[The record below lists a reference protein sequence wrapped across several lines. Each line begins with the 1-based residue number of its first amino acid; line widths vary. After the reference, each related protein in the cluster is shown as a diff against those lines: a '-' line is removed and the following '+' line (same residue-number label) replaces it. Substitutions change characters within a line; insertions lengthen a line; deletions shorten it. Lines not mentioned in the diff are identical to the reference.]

1 MSTPGSVEWLVEILG
16 GTGDAAETYAVLPSG
31 RLPRLLVSVDH
42 PKAIIPGVSGASF
55 LSGDLGRVLRPLL
68 AASTLVGLDRLLGR
82 RIAVPAKGSLSSA
95 IAGCL
100 GEDSVSLAIVA
111 GPVRPNQKPVA
122 RVLNTHGETLAFA
135 KIGWNEYTNDLVLHE
150 ADALSEITAP
160 AGVQVPE
167 VIALLSHGYCKVLV
181 VSAIQLEGA
190 RPPAV
195 APVRLLERIVAEH
208 PVSEVDFV
216 TSAWW
221 RSALVGAASI
231 ALSPEA
237 SEWIGQFPDSVQ
249 RSMLVARCHGDWAPW
264 NLLESPHGWGVLDW
278 ERSRSDAPLGI
289 DLAHQAIQTGLAR
302 GGSVAEATAQ
312 AVATI
317 ERASFHDPTLVLA
330 PARELVA
337 MYLLEFWLRLG
348 LSGRTEFD
356 GRMSELVANGAI
368 LLRENKE
375 DLEVTK
381 S

>member
-1 MSTPGSVEWLVEILG
+1 MSTPGSVEWLVEILR
-16 GTGDAAETYAVLPSG
+16 GTGDATETYAVLPSG
-31 RLPRLLVSVDH
+31 RSPRLIISVDH
-42 PKAIIPGVSGASF
+42 PKAIVPGVSGASF

-68 AASTLVGLDRLLGR
+68 AASTRVGLDRILGK
-82 RIAVPAKGSLSSA
+82 RIAVPGTDSLSST
-95 IAGCL
+95 IAECL
-100 GEDSVSLAIVA
+100 GEESVSLAIVA

-122 RVLNTHGETLAFA
+122 RVLNTRGETLAFA
-135 KIGWNEYTNDLVLHE
+135 KIGWNEYTNDLVRHE
-150 ADALSEITAP
+150 ADALSEIVAP

-167 VIALLSHGYCKVLV
+167 VIALLSHGSCNVLV

-195 APVRLLERIVAEH
+195 APDRLLERIVAEH
-208 PVSEVDFV
+208 PVTAVDFV

-231 ALSPEA
+231 ELAPEV
-237 SEWIGQFPDSVQ
+237 SEWIEQFPDSVQ
-249 RSMLVARCHGDWAPW
+249 SSMLVARCHGDWAPW

-278 ERSRSDAPLGI
+278 ERSRPDAPLGI
-289 DLAHQAIQTGLAR
+289 DLAHQAMQTGLAR

-317 ERASFHDPTLVLA
+317 EHTSFHDPMLVLA

-348 LSGRTEFD
+348 LSGRAEFA
-356 GRMSELVANGAI
+356 GRMSELVASGAG
-368 LLRENKE
+368 LLRANKE
-375 DLEVTK
+375 DLEVTT